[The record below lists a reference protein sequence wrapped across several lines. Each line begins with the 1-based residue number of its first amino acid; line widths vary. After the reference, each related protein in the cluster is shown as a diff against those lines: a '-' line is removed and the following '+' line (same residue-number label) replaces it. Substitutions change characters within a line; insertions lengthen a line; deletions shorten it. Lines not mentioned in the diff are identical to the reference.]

1 MAAEKESRGFEL
13 YGDSPELIAFAIL
26 RSVIQLGQAKGETFD
41 KDSLLATYSECLSA
55 VKGTYKPSTSQATP
69 AAARAPA
76 SRKAR

>member
-41 KDSLLATYSECLSA
+41 KESLLATYAECLSA
-55 VKGTYKPSTSQATP
+55 VKGNYKPSAQPSTSTAK
-69 AAARAPA
+69 APSA
-76 SRKAR
+76 RKAR